1 MIIPD
6 ANILLYAYNLLASQ
20 HRQARE
26 WWESALSA
34 NETVGMSWQTLT
46 AFVRIATN
54 PRAFNQP
61 LAAFEAV
68 EIAGEWL
75 AQPALKMIA
84 PGGQHWNIF
93 SRLLVDSQITGPL
106 VMDAHLAAL
115 AIEHGATL
123 CTCDADFGRF
133 KTLRVLN
140 PLAP

>member
-6 ANILLYAYNLLASQ
+6 ANLLLYAYNQSASQ
-20 HRQARE
+20 HLPARV
-26 WWESALSA
+26 WWESSLSGS
-34 NETVGMSWQTLT
+34 ETVGMCWQTLT

-54 PRAFNQP
+54 PRAFTHP
-61 LAAFEAV
+61 LTASESV
-68 EIAGEWL
+68 EIVNEWL
-75 AQPALKMIA
+75 AQPALQMVV

-93 SRLLVDSQITGPL
+93 SRLLVDSQISGPL

-115 AIEHGATL
+115 AIELGATL